1 MVPMSFLANL
11 KQRCRRPEVMDQPG
25 LDDHQHQAALRGL
38 ERINFWSGSTRILW
52 PPLRTLL
59 REARQPLRVLDI
71 ASGAGDLPI
80 NLWRKA
86 NRAGFRLEAEAWD
99 LNPLAVAY
107 ARRRAGQRKADARV
121 LEADALSAPVCP
133 DYDVIL
139 SSLFLHHLDEDQAVT
154 LLRRMA
160 RAAKRMVL
168 VNDLVR
174 SRAGFVLAYL
184 GTRLLSTSAVVH

>member
-38 ERINFWSGSTRILW
+38 VRVHFWSRVPRFLR

-59 REARQPLRVLDI
+59 GDARQPLRVLDI
-71 ASGAGDLPI
+71 ASGAGALPI

-86 NRAGFRLEAEAWD
+86 NRAGFPLEVEAWD

-107 ARRRAGQRKADARV
+107 ARRRADQRKADVRF
-121 LEADALSAPVCP
+121 LEAD
-133 DYDVIL
+133 
-139 SSLFLHHLDEDQAVT
+139 
-154 LLRRMA
+154 
-160 RAAKRMVL
+160 
-168 VNDLVR
+168 
-174 SRAGFVLAYL
+174 
-184 GTRLLSTSAVVH
+184 